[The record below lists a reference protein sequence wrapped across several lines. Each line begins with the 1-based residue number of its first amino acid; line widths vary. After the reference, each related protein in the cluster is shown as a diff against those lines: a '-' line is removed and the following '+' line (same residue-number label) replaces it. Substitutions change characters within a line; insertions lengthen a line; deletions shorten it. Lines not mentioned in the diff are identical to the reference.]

1 MYKTKSI
8 AFLLICCQALLPMI
22 GIAET
27 TASTTTESSSVYP
40 VTSTS
45 TSTSAA
51 GAYGNTGNWTQTFE
65 SSKNPNLPG
74 VISGPVSAPT
84 LFNVTG
90 RTAQVGGLIMLSRYI
105 FPTEKHDE
113 AMGSSGRTE
122 IIFTGKKLPRK
133 PDMQD
138 WTSDVDFSGA
148 CKGEVIGSLTI
159 QSCKGYANKV
169 DFSTLIYDASMYV
182 KRLDYLKGYKIK
194 LLSSPDAITWANGV
208 DSKAGG
214 FAVSPVLSTLVSST
228 LNSFSPFA
236 LGISPGFSNT
246 SGMTVP
252 VSILG
257 CTFLVVSESQ
267 NGIDININNKI
278 KANDAEE
285 HDEEVNEEGD
295 SKDTIKKKKQ
305 LSTIKLSINK

>member
-1 MYKTKSI
+1 M
-8 AFLLICCQALLPMI
+8 ICCAALRPVI
-22 GIAET
+22 GLAET
-27 TASTTTESSSVYP
+27 TASTGTESSTVYP

-65 SSKNPNLPG
+65 ASKNPNLPG
-74 VISGPVSAPT
+74 VINAQASAPT
-84 LFNVTG
+84 LFNVSG

-122 IIFTGKKLPRK
+122 IIFTSKKLPRK
-133 PDMQD
+133 PEMQD
-138 WTSDVDFSGA
+138 WTFDVDFSGA
-148 CKGEVIGSLTI
+148 CKGEIIGSLTI
-159 QSCKGYANKV
+159 QSSKGYANKV
-169 DFSTLIYDASMYV
+169 DFSTLIYDASMYI

-214 FAVSPVLSTLVSST
+214 FALSPVVSTLVNST
-228 LNSFSPFA
+228 LNSFAPLA
-236 LGISPGFSNT
+236 LGISPGYSNT

-257 CTFLVVSESQ
+257 CTFLAVSESPD
-267 NGIDININNKI
+267 GKDININNQI
-278 KANDAEE
+278 KVNDGEE
-285 HDEEVNEEGD
+285 NEDEHNEDGD

-305 LSTIKLSINK
+305 LSTMKLSVNK